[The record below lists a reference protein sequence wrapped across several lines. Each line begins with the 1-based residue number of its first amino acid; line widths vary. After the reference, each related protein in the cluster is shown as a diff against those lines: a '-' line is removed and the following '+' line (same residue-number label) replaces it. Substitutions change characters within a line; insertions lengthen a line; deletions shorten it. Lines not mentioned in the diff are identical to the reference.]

1 MDFDKNT
8 WKKISSFLNRE
19 MSVTLLFWIFVF
31 LIVVILR
38 AFGLV

>member
-1 MDFDKNT
+1 MDFDENT

-31 LIVVILR
+31 LTVVILR
-38 AFGLV
+38 FFGWV